1 LQQDKHKQENHTSG
15 DTMRK
20 RVRLRVTSVLVAT
33 TALVLLTALPAGA
46 GEENAGTFGAPSLK
60 IPVGAKLMSA
70 PDVLAG
76 MEPDA
81 SLLFSNPAFV
91 SGIPAPQVFLST
103 SNWLEDMRLSAMSF
117 AVPVTD
123 WGMAF
128 SAGATLLYSGD
139 LKGYD
144 EALNVVSEDS
154 YYDMAITG
162 ALVKQIRSVGLSFSA
177 GGTWLRQHLYP
188 TDGSGFA
195 FTGGVVYQKG
205 ANTAHFVA
213 KNLGGTVEFSGTEYD
228 IDSENIAGYGRTF
241 ETGMGSVMAGVQV
254 VNSSAAPNRVE
265 LGLGY
270 RFNRLFTIR
279 TSMRDVTDSRS
290 EGLAVDAGFSVR
302 YNQLSI
308 DYAYTPHEYFSS
320 THTFS
325 MAFTFRGSSGGAGQ
339 LMDSEQSQSTSR
351 SGSRQADNPP
361 ANAAVRVEPAPK
373 PVVSVNP
380 AASEVF
386 LLVTGTYSW
395 EEGALDEVRTLEL
408 RGYSAT
414 VENVNNRYLVV
425 LGRYQDRQKA
435 DAALRELEQEGHS
448 IRIVAIG
455 P

>member
-1 LQQDKHKQENHTSG
+1 
-15 DTMRK
+15 MRK
-20 RVRLRVTSVLVAT
+20 RVRLRVTSVILAVAG
-33 TALVLLTALPAGA
+33 LVLLTALPAGA
-46 GEENAGTFGAPSLK
+46 GEEDAGTFGAPSLK

-91 SGIPAPQVFLST
+91 SGVPAPQVFLST
-103 SNWLEDMRLSAMSF
+103 SNWLENMRLSAMSF

-144 EALNVVSEDS
+144 EALNVVSEES
-154 YYDMAITG
+154 YYDMAVMG
-162 ALVKQIRSVGLSFSA
+162 ALVKQFRSLGLSVSA

-188 TDGSGFA
+188 TDGDGFA
-195 FTGGVVYQKG
+195 FTGGVVYQRG

-213 KNLGGTVEFSGTEYD
+213 KNLGGTVEFSGAKYD

-254 VNSSAAPNRVE
+254 VNSSAAPNRLE

-325 MAFTFRGSSGGAGQ
+325 VAFTFQGAGGSAG
-339 LMDSEQSQSTSR
+339 LMDSDQTDPTPQ
-351 SGSRQADNPP
+351 SGSRPADSPP
-361 ANAAVRVEPAPK
+361 DKAAVRVEPAPK
-373 PVVSVNP
+373 PVVDVTP

-395 EEGALDEVRTLEL
+395 EEGARDEVRTLAL

-414 VENVNNRYLVV
+414 VENVNNRFLVV